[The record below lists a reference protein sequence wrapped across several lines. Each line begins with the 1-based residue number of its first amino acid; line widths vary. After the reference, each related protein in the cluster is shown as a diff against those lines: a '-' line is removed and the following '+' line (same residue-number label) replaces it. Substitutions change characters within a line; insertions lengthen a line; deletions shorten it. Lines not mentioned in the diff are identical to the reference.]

1 MLIYFCFS
9 VNLKRLLSNSLNK
22 VQDQEE
28 YKGFFELYKNKFINL
43 IYLTDDEQ
51 NIPLLLEFIKMY
63 AWNIVHFFLAEPP
76 MVIICQFLRNKEQI
90 IKKKRQIYTV
100 SIFKL
105 LYTLKLTDKSLEIYK
120 SEVKWSIF

>member
-63 AWNIVHFFLAEPP
+63 AWNILCTFFW
-76 MVIICQFLRNKEQI
+76 RNLQW
-90 IKKKRQIYTV
+90 
-100 SIFKL
+100 L
-105 LYTLKLTDKSLEIYK
+105 
-120 SEVKWSIF
+120 